1 MKKKSPKISASRI
14 ALEKSVRTNPLRSFE
29 PQRLAMELENFERGY
44 LSGAAQ
50 LFHQIKKRDDIVCAT
65 VEKRKKSV
73 ARLSWSIVAQGAD
86 EAVSREHT
94 RILENFYNSVEVS
107 SVLVPDKRGGMAML
121 FELALTALESQY
133 GVFEIIWK
141 PSVSG
146 IRARFNFVPLWF
158 FESTTGFLRFKQS
171 SLDTYGEEML
181 PGEWLIAANDV
192 ALMEPTS
199 HAYLL
204 KRLALGD
211 WSLFSERFGSAT
223 PAYTTKA
230 LRGTS
235 EWEQAEEIV
244 ANLVNGAGF
253 VMSEGE
259 KFELL
264 QASAQGLPMPG
275 LVDRLDR
282 AITAIWCGSDLATL
296 SSKDGAGASLQAES
310 QELLEDSDCRL
321 IEESLEHY
329 VSRFVLRYHYGRE
342 VEPAA
347 YLQIA
352 RTNRSDKLRDLE
364 IVERAA
370 KLGCR
375 IAKSDVYELCAL
387 PIPASGA
394 ELVDVPQ
401 DGAALAP
408 DDSLPLAN
416 EGEPAD
422 LADIA
427 RLAEARGKDIKEV
440 YDRLLKVYETSSD
453 PETYGAALDLLL
465 EDFPRYFKGGEHE
478 AEILAEIMEKAAGL
492 DGGQK
497 AAAANEDADN
507 AKMPENA
514 PEGPEADVLSQNG
527 RNGFCNGILQD
538 CNGIAQADGDRDIAK
553 QSRKGRAA
561 PSMDGT
567 SRSFPE
573 EKVALANGV
582 DGWYLIAP
590 YGDYPKTV
598 KNEDGKVRTYI
609 QRITPETADRIIAK
623 FSSLWMRVKTKFSN
637 TCPVYYGHPDAEQ
650 FAEKYPDKTPYGKTL
665 KLKKTPEGIAAQI
678 KWLEGFEELPEGLSF
693 SPYFEFSKPDP
704 EDERPV
710 VEPDAIL
717 SLGIVRFPNIS
728 KTSLANEGGAQT
740 STENENMDKNII
752 AKILKAANVAE
763 AEIEKFLSKLPDAPT
778 AEDIEAA
785 TGSPSDSAEAPAPEA
800 PENRLEVELENER
813 SKCAAANE
821 ALAAERAARAKLFVE
836 KCVAEGKIAPAE
848 AEAKTLSLANS
859 SDFDAL
865 ADEYASRP
873 PMCKTQA
880 KTGGLNPKSQMRLAN
895 ETDFVAKVG
904 EFQKSGMT
912 YSDAWNAAKTK
923 HADIYKAAFEK

>member
-29 PQRLAMELENFERGY
+29 PQRLAAALENFERGY
-44 LSGAAQ
+44 LSAAAQ
-50 LFHQIKKRDDIVCAT
+50 LFDEIKKRDDIVCAT

-73 ARLSWSIVAQGAD
+73 ARLSWSIVAQGSD

-94 RILENFYNSVEVS
+94 RILEDFYNSVEVS

-133 GVFEIIWK
+133 SVFEIVWK
-141 PSVSG
+141 PSISG

-158 FESTTGFLRFKQS
+158 FEATTGFLRFKQS
-171 SLDTYGEEML
+171 SLDTYGEEMM
-181 PGEWLIAANDV
+181 PGEWLIAANSI

-230 LRGTS
+230 QRGTA

-244 ANLVNGAGF
+244 AGLVNGAGF

-282 AITAIWCGSDLATL
+282 AITAVWCGSDLATL

-342 VEPAA
+342 VEPGA

-375 IAKSDVYELCAL
+375 IAKSDLYELCAL

-408 DDSLPLAN
+408 DSSLPLAN

-427 RLAEARGKDIKEV
+427 RLAEARGKDVKEV
-440 YDRLLKVYETSSD
+440 YDRLLKVYETSTD

-465 EDFPRYFKGGEHE
+465 EDFPRYFKGGENE
-478 AEILAEIMEKAAGL
+478 AAILAEIMEKAAGL
-492 DGGQK
+492 DGAQK
-497 AAAANEDADN
+497 AKAANEDAGN
-507 AKMPENA
+507 ENLPEKA
-514 PEGPEADVLSQNG
+514 PESPETDVLSQNG
-527 RNGFCNGILQD
+527 GNGFCNGVLQD
-538 CNGIAQADGDRDIAK
+538 CNGIAQSDK
-553 QSRKGRAA
+553 SAA
-561 PSMDGT
+561 SENPESGALHF
-567 SRSFPE
+567 SFPE
-573 EKVALANGV
+573 EKVALANET

-609 QRITPETADRIIAK
+609 QRITPETADRIIAR

-693 SPYFEFSKPDP
+693 SPYFEFSKPAT

-778 AEDIEAA
+778 DEDIEAA
-785 TGSPSDSAEAPAPEA
+785 ISSPSDGAAAPASEA

-813 SKCAAANE
+813 GKCAAANE
-821 ALAAERAARAKLFVE
+821 AFAAERAARAKLFVE

-848 AEAKTLSLANS
+848 AEAKTLALANS
-859 SDFDAL
+859 ADFDAL

-873 PMCKTQA
+873 PICKMQA
-880 KTGGLNPKSQMRLAN
+880 KTDALNPKGQMRLAN
-895 ETDFVAKVG
+895 EKDFVAKVG
-904 EFQKSGMT
+904 EYQKSGMS